1 MIKFLFKTII
11 VSAAA
16 VSIPIM
22 IVKEFK
28 RLKDENFFD

>member
-1 MIKFLFKTII
+1 MIKFLFKTIV

-22 IVKEFK
+22 IVKE
-28 RLKDENFFD
+28 LKKLNDEGFFN